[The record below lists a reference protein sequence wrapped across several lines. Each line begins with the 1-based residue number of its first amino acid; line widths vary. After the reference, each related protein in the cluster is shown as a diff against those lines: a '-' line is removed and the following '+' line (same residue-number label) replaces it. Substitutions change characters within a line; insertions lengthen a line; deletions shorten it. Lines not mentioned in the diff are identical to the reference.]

1 MPNTLTIRIPP
12 RLRADLRNLSHD
24 EHLPMSDLVRESL
37 RRYVAV
43 RRFRRLRARA
53 VPYAQAKGLY
63 TDEDI
68 FNALK

>member
-1 MPNTLTIRIPP
+1 MPDTLTIRIPP
-12 RLRADLRNLSHD
+12 RLRSDLRRISKD

-43 RRFRRLRARA
+43 RRFRRMRARA
-53 VPYAQAKGLY
+53 VPYAQARGLY

-68 FNALK
+68 FNVLG